1 MDEFDVYASSTPL
14 DNAEVPKT
22 NGTLAF
28 VYGIEQGNFADIAQQ
43 TSTLGPAHVAREKAK
58 LARADNLQ
66 LMKEATVELAKQ
78 GNTPAVTN
86 ALNQIK
92 QLEVPTQY
100 TFHDDVA
107 VSSEAEMEKAL
118 LRSKVPA
125 TEVARRSQQ
134 MSNDIALRTMLE
146 TNISSLES
154 RSTPVQ
160 LIMDLTGATTA
171 ESWLRVSPYVNEQL
185 ESLGFTGNR
194 ALTFAQSA
202 ENTRALLRALPAEDA
217 PKIINTLRDKLVSVL
232 GEGGARRF
240 FEAVAQPLSV
250 DATTEVV
257 FGALDTL
264 MLTGLAKGA
273 IRSSLKA
280 SRGIAIG
287 KDMRGSDGIALDLAN
302 SIEHNTSMLGASKAE
317 AVDGAITARTLL
329 STELEGVA
337 PSVQQNLRTRL
348 ESTLKDLENSMYTGG
363 ANLDEIAATK
373 ARLERIYSKE
383 ANSSIVASKIE
394 ANTEIGKVR
403 VDVTYGDSAGN
414 PFDTPEEA
422 LNYYKQWK
430 RGELEVVPVNGTT
443 PTASW
448 ESRIDSLINEFGYT
462 SRVGESSKAT
472 GSAGARVIQIADM
485 DEAAFMAKH
494 GNSKADVKAHEFAHN
509 WWNGG
514 NGLPNP
520 KSPSFKGLFKEA
532 RKVSKQFRPYVWQN
546 HSEHASKV
554 EELLADAMAY
564 WIKHP
569 EQHNNLPELTKYFED
584 AGVAARLKAKG
595 KSNFEVVPVGGTDAE
610 KLRVMEAVDGKL
622 TSLTNQIAE
631 SKYIPRLS
639 TVNNLADIKAESPM
653 WVNAKV
659 VRGESSRLI
668 PGAKAVEETQPLV
681 RDVWSSVR
689 SKALPREQLVID
701 NLINSLPK
709 ETKVVVK
716 DGGGRPYYMPASDT
730 IVMYGGNRDTN
741 LFSHEIIHAITSHKI
756 AYGKANPTTS
766 SLGKIVTNMDALRNK
781 VISGINKVTDPELK
795 KDLEYLTKD
804 LEEFST
810 SGLWSINQLPK
821 VAVYLNNIKY
831 KNTTL
836 LSELWKSF
844 KELLGFGEK
853 DTALAEWF
861 GLTEEMS
868 KQGLRVKLPEQIVA
882 GDNTFVNSSLLRV
895 YPKHGEVVVN
905 PHVDNLFKQFE
916 QAVSDKIDLDPRFSP
931 TPTGYYVR
939 QKVDMPVFVEDIGKI
954 SQDELDK
961 IHLNLG
967 KVNPRLASVNSLYSP
982 ALTSM
987 FKRTKYGKVYSDF
1000 IKQSFDK
1007 LNSDSIDKVNHA
1019 LAATEKLKRD
1029 MTVAELGENG
1039 LRTADEQE
1047 AYYAF
1052 RTMRNVQYYYK
1063 NKEAVNAL
1071 ASRGYSNV
1079 FIGLDELGEFTGPA
1093 KQRNLEDFVY
1103 KNVYD
1108 VENNKITTITLDNI
1122 KEFDSRG
1129 LAIYE
1134 YAKAQQVVGRK
1145 GHITVV
1151 AVPANKVRVGDLT
1164 SVVGRVDGAYSRIY
1178 TEEFFVKIKGK
1189 QLVNDVQED
1198 MTYAFRTAVSEK
1210 DAAAYTKGFNSLLD
1224 VRRGL
1229 KLITEADVSKA
1240 LGAFEKEAAKLADDI
1255 NNGVY
1260 DGVRADFNYTRLDD
1274 NFFRDVTGIGTDD
1287 ISGGKVFWSER
1298 TEQGIKSIS
1307 TGSTDLEIQGPLQSL
1322 EAEISNT
1329 ARFTAMNEWRRNAI
1343 QRWYNTFEDVISPID
1358 KKGTKT
1364 AEDVFFNVVNN
1375 AKGYALSS
1383 TDAKQML
1390 STKDFIVNQLAVKTV
1405 DEKVISHA
1413 INTITNNIT
1422 PQAFAHV
1429 GQVIRKADILGWAK
1443 SVNSTLMLGMFAPAQ
1458 LVVQSS
1464 GMLLAATMSPVH
1476 GIKAA
1481 FSIRPILTAL
1491 TSDNPTVWAKLH
1503 KTMGV
1508 SKNTGMDVSE
1518 FGRVAAAIKRVG
1530 LLDNIGASS
1539 IYNGADGS
1547 VNIFARKSAK
1557 FNQAQMMF
1565 FNTGEE
1571 INRVGAFEIARREFI
1586 AANPNVSWEMQDSLQ
1601 RIVQR
1606 ADDLSMNMTQ
1616 VNEARYAKGVFGIP
1630 LQFLQ
1635 HNIRLGTNLAST
1647 LSSIVGKKSPTLSP
1661 AEAFQLTLGSYL
1673 LYGISNNATPDF
1685 IEEWLGEKF
1694 NSSLSETEKQY
1705 LTQGVLAGLISTV
1718 GEALTGE
1725 RVNIALGS
1733 RLSSIQWYEDLGDA
1747 IYGLFKGEK
1756 ADLKK
1761 LAGPT
1766 GSTLVAAL
1774 ELPVIFNDYISKDEF
1789 GLADFGRTM
1798 SAMGSTM
1805 VSSWRG
1811 IDKAYWAYHA
1821 NGMVMGKR
1829 GDPQAVLTRPEM
1841 MFQALGFQSTE
1852 AYESSTVFK
1861 TKKDYATTMQSYADS
1876 IMRLEGL
1883 ARKAYLDNDI
1893 NSMNANYRAASA
1905 VIAPLPMADQVYIK
1919 RLIRDTTS
1927 YDTVGREAFNKWAT
1941 QMSSHKNRL
1950 LVTNPY
1956 GEVNGE

>member
-1 MDEFDVYASSTPL
+1 MNDEFDVYASEVPL
-14 DNAEVPKT
+14 NNAEVPKT
-22 NGTLAF
+22 NGTLSF
-28 VYGIEQGNFADIAQQ
+28 VYGLENGTFSDVAQQ
-43 TSTLGPAHVAREKAK
+43 TATYGPAYVAREKAR

-66 LMKEATVELAKQ
+66 LTKEATVELAKQ
-78 GNTPAVTN
+78 GNTTAVTN
-86 ALNQIK
+86 ALNEIK
-92 QLEVPTQY
+92 ELEIPKDF
-100 TFHDDVA
+100 TFHDDVS

-118 LRSKVPA
+118 LLNKVPV
-125 TEVARRSQQ
+125 TEVERRAKV
-134 MSNDIALRTMLE
+134 MANDIALRTLLE
-146 TNISSLES
+146 VNISSLEA
-154 RSTPVQ
+154 RSVPTQ
-160 LIMDLTGATTA
+160 LFMDFTGATTA

-185 ESLGFTGNR
+185 EAFGFTGSR
-194 ALTFAQSA
+194 AVTFATSVQ
-202 ENTRALLRALPAEDA
+202 NTLSLLRSLPPEDT
-217 PKIINTLRDKLVSVL
+217 PKVINTLSNKLVSVL
-232 GEGGARRF
+232 GQGGARRF
-240 FEAVAQPLSV
+240 FEALAQPLAL
-250 DATTEVV
+250 DPTTEGA
-257 FGALDTL
+257 FGALDVITV
-264 MLTGLAKGA
+264 TALAKGA
-273 IRSSLKA
+273 LRSSLNS
-280 SRGIAIG
+280 SRGVGLG
-287 KDMRGSDGIALDLAN
+287 KQMRGSDGIALDLAN
-302 SIEHNTSMLGASKAE
+302 SIEHDTSILGVSKSE
-317 AVDGAITARTLL
+317 AVNGAITARTLL
-329 STELEGVA
+329 PAELDGVA

-348 ESTLKDLENSMYTGG
+348 ETTLKDLDNSMYTGG
-363 ANLDEIAATK
+363 ANVDEIMATK
-373 ARLERIYSKE
+373 SRLERIYSKE

-394 ANTEIGKVR
+394 ANTELGKVR
-403 VDVTYGDSAGN
+403 VDVTYGDSSGN
-414 PFDTPEEA
+414 PFATPEEA
-422 LNYYKQWK
+422 LNHYKQWK
-430 RGELEVVPVNGTT
+430 RGTL
-443 PTASW
+443 
-448 ESRIDSLINEFGYT
+448 
-462 SRVGESSKAT
+462 
-472 GSAGARVIQIADM
+472 
-485 DEAAFMAKH
+485 
-494 GNSKADVKAHEFAHN
+494 
-509 WWNGG
+509 
-514 NGLPNP
+514 
-520 KSPSFKGLFKEA
+520 
-532 RKVSKQFRPYVWQN
+532 
-546 HSEHASKV
+546 
-554 EELLADAMAY
+554 
-564 WIKHP
+564 
-569 EQHNNLPELTKYFED
+569 
-584 AGVAARLKAKG
+584 
-595 KSNFEVVPVGGTDAE
+595 EVVPVGGTDVE
-610 KLRVMEAVDGKL
+610 KLRIMEAVDTKLAKL
-622 TSLTNQIAE
+622 TNEVSKA
-631 SKYIPRLS
+631 KYIPRLS
-639 TVNNLADIKAESPM
+639 TVNNLADIKEEFPFL
-653 WVNAKV
+653 VKLKTI
-659 VRGESSRLI
+659 RGPSEVMA
-668 PGAKAVEETQPLV
+668 GARAVEEVQPLV
-681 RDVWSSVR
+681 RDVWTSVR
-689 SKALPREQLVID
+689 KNALPREQVVID
-701 NLINSLPK
+701 TLINTLPK
-709 ETKVVVK
+709 ETKVVIK
-716 DGGGRPYYMPASDT
+716 NGGGRSYYMPASDT

-741 LFSHEIIHAITSHKI
+741 VFAHEIIHAVTSHKI

-781 VISGINKVTDPELK
+781 VISTLDNVKDAELK
-795 KDLEYLTKD
+795 ETLEYLTKD

-810 SGLWSINQLPK
+810 SGLYSINQLPK
-821 VAVYLNNIKY
+821 VAAYLNSIKY

-844 KELLGFGEK
+844 KALLGFGDK

-861 GLTEEMS
+861 GLTEEIS
-868 KQGLRVKLPEQIVA
+868 KQGLRVKLPEQLLA
-882 GDNTFVNSSLLRV
+882 GENTFTNSSVMRV

-905 PHVDNLFKQFE
+905 PYVDNLFKQLE
-916 QAVSDKIDLDPRFSP
+916 QTVSDKIDLDPRFSP

-939 QKVDMPVFVEDIGKI
+939 QKVDMPVFAEDIGRI

-961 IHLNLG
+961 IHLALG

-1007 LNSDSIDKVNHA
+1007 LDSTSIDKVNHA

-1029 MTVAELGENG
+1029 MTVMELGENG

-1052 RTMRNVQYYYK
+1052 RTMRNVQYYHK
-1063 NKEAVNAL
+1063 NQEAVNAL
-1071 ASRGYSNV
+1071 ASRGYNNV
-1079 FIGLDELGEFTGPA
+1079 FVGLGELGEFTGPA
-1093 KQRNLEDFVY
+1093 KKRELAEFMY

-1108 VENNKITTITLDNI
+1108 VENNKVTTVTLDNV
-1122 KEFDSRG
+1122 KELDARG
-1129 LAIYE
+1129 LTIYE
-1134 YAKAQQVVGRK
+1134 YAKAQQVAGRK
-1145 GHITVV
+1145 GHITVI

-1178 TEEFFVKIKGK
+1178 TEEFFIKIKGK

-1198 MTYAFRTAVSEK
+1198 MAYAFRTAMSEK
-1210 DAAAYTKGFNSLLD
+1210 DAAAYVKGFNSLLD
-1224 VRRGL
+1224 VRRAM

-1240 LGAFEKEAAKLADDI
+1240 LGTFEKEAAKLADDI
-1255 NNGVY
+1255 NNGVF
-1260 DGVRADFNYTRLDD
+1260 DGTRADFNYTRLDD
-1274 NFFRDVTGIGTDD
+1274 NFFRDVTGIGSDD

-1298 TEQGIKSIS
+1298 TEQGVKSIS

-1375 AKGYALSS
+1375 AKGYALS
-1383 TDAKQML
+1383 TTEAKQML

-1405 DEKVISHA
+1405 DEKVIQHA

-1429 GQVIRKADILGWAK
+1429 GQVLRKADVLNWAK

-1464 GMLLAATMSPVH
+1464 GMLLAATMSP
-1476 GIKAA
+1476 
-1481 FSIRPILTAL
+1481 ILTAL
-1491 TSDNPTVWAKLH
+1491 TSDNPSVWGKVH
-1503 KTMGV
+1503 KWMNV
-1508 SKNTGMDVSE
+1508 SKSTGMDVSE

-1539 IYNGADGS
+1539 VYNGADGG
-1547 VNIFARKSAK
+1547 VNIFARKTAK

-1586 AANPNVSWEMQDSLQ
+1586 AANPGKSWELQDSLQ
-1601 RIVQR
+1601 SIVQR

-1616 VNEARYAKGVFGIP
+1616 VNEARFAKGVFGIP

-1635 HNIRLGTNLAST
+1635 HNIRLGTNLLAS
-1647 LSSIVGKKSPTLSP
+1647 LSSAVGKKSPTLSSV
-1661 AEAFQLTLGSYL
+1661 EAFQLTLGSYL

-1685 IEEWLGEKF
+1685 IEEWLGEKL
-1694 NSSLSETEKQY
+1694 NGTLSEEQKQY

-1718 GEALTGE
+1718 GESLTGE

-1774 ELPVIFNDYISKDEF
+1774 ELPIIFNDYISKDEF
-1789 GLADFGRTM
+1789 SMADFGRTM
-1798 SAMGSTM
+1798 STMGATM

-1811 IDKAYWAYHA
+1811 MDKAYWAYHA
-1821 NGMVMGKR
+1821 NGMVLSKR

-1841 MFQALGFQSTE
+1841 IFQALGFQSTE

-1861 TKKDYATTMQSYADS
+1861 TKKDYASTMQSYADS

-1883 ARKAYLDNDI
+1883 ARKAYLANDLD
-1893 NSMNANYRAASA
+1893 SMNANYRAASA
-1905 VIAPLPMADQVYIK
+1905 VLAPLPLADQTYIK

-1941 QMSSHKNRL
+1941 QMSSHKNKL

-1956 GEVNGE
+1956 GEVNGD